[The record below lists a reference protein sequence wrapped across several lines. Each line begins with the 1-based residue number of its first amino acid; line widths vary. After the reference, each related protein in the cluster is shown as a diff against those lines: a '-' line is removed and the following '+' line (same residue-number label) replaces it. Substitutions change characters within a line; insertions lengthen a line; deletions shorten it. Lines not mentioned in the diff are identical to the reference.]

1 MECTSNEVT
10 SMSFTINEGLGV
22 ILDDGL
28 VHDLVNSGAFSGQG
42 ACSRPGRPCW
52 GPALPL
58 QVLHVV
64 LLHSKN
70 AKDKVWHAW
79 CKLTVTSGKIQSK
92 EKTKNRQIREKGPSW
107 CDDLQSTEIHWNGNK
122 ICLSTSNST
131 TKKPQEKSL
140 QYRLVCFWETLNVQ
154 CPLNQ
159 SAYRLLVDLQSIGR
173 LWNVTVRSKSL
184 QLTDLEWNTGLMGF
198 QSSLSLKQG
207 RCSHPHYVFLDLSWI
222 LQLFKSVMWLLW
234 LAVAQLSHHL
244 SNQPKHATKSMA
256 S

>member
-1 MECTSNEVT
+1 MCHDIGCANFVRLKLFYKWMWLCKCGSMRGMECTSNEVT

-107 CDDLQSTEIHWNGNK
+107 CDALYSTEMKWNLRKEKNTL
-122 ICLSTSNST
+122 IFFCLYSGMRRRVEYS
-131 TKKPQEKSL
+131 
-140 QYRLVCFWETLNVQ
+140 
-154 CPLNQ
+154 
-159 SAYRLLVDLQSIGR
+159 
-173 LWNVTVRSKSL
+173 
-184 QLTDLEWNTGLMGF
+184 
-198 QSSLSLKQG
+198 
-207 RCSHPHYVFLDLSWI
+207 
-222 LQLFKSVMWLLW
+222 
-234 LAVAQLSHHL
+234 
-244 SNQPKHATKSMA
+244 
-256 S
+256 